1 MNILAATNPAQWDT
15 FLAHQQHRPFLQSWT
30 MGEVYKDVGQN
41 PLRLE
46 VRHNNTVVGICQ
58 ATLVPARRGR
68 HLSIPYGPVL
78 DPKHR
83 KEALPLLIAA
93 LKEEAKKQN
102 CSFVRLSPFW
112 LEKEEIKGSKPS
124 PIHLLAEH
132 LWYIPLMESDPWTEG
147 KEGPMR
153 PEEEIMMEMRKT
165 SRNLVRR
172 ATKDGVTIVRSEDPI
187 KDLPDFIELHEVT
200 RKRHAFTPYTN
211 AFFEAQVRHFTQR
224 NECTMYRA
232 MYQGELIACSIHM
245 HAFGETSYHHGASTH
260 KHSKVP
266 ASYLLQWTAITD
278 AIKRGDRVYN
288 FWGISPEGVKN
299 HPFAGVRTFKT
310 GFGGRV
316 LEVSHAMDVPVNSRY
331 HLTRAFETL
340 RKWRRGF

>member
-1 MNILAATNPAQWDT
+1 MNILAATNQAQWDT

-30 MGEVYKDVGQN
+30 MGEVYKDVGQH

-46 VRHNNTVVGICQ
+46 VRHNDAVVGICQ

-68 HLSIPYGPVL
+68 HLSIPYGPVI

-93 LKEEAKKQN
+93 LKEEAEKQN

-124 PIHLLAEH
+124 PMHLLAEH
-132 LWYIPLMESDPWTEG
+132 LWYIPLMESDPWAEG

-172 ATKDGVTIVRSEDPI
+172 ATKDGVTIERSKDPI

-211 AFFEAQVRHFTQR
+211 TFFEAQVHHFTQR

-310 GFGGRV
+310 GFGGKL
-316 LEVSHAMDVPVNSRY
+316 LEISHAMDVPVNSRY

>member
-1 MNILAATNPAQWDT
+1 MNVQYATNQDQWDS
-15 FLAHQQHRPFLQSWT
+15 FLSSQQHRPFLQSWT
-30 MGEVYKDVGQN
+30 MGEVYKDVHQK
-41 PLRLE
+41 PIRIE
-46 VRHNNTVVGICQ
+46 VRDGDNIIGICQ

-68 HLSIPYGPVL
+68 HLSIPYGPVIA
-78 DPKHR
+78 KEHR
-83 KEALPLLIAA
+83 EKAMPMLIDA
-93 LKEEAKKQN
+93 LKEEAEKQK
-102 CSFVRLSPFW
+102 CSFVRFSPFW
-112 LEKEEIKGSKPS
+112 LEKEELEGVVRAPM
-124 PIHLLAEH
+124 HLLAEH
-132 LWYIPLMESDPWTEG
+132 LWYIPLMECDPWTEN

-153 PEEEIMMEMRKT
+153 TEENIMMEMRKT

-172 ATKDGVTIVRSEDPI
+172 AKKEGVEIHRSENPL
-187 KDLPDFIELHEVT
+187 KDLPSFIKLHEET

-211 AFFEAQVRHFTQR
+211 AFFEAQVKHFSAR

-245 HAFGETSYHHGASTH
+245 HSFGETSYHHGASTH
-260 KHSKVP
+260 KHSKIP

-278 AIKRGDRVYN
+278 ALKRGDRVYN
-288 FWGISPEGVKN
+288 FWGISPEGIKN

-310 GFGGRV
+310 GFGGKL
-316 LEVSHAMDVPVNSRY
+316 LEIAHCMDVPVNSRY